1 MMDRYGSQMVLITK
15 EGRRLLHK
23 AFLQPLRYKNKMYLD
38 GTFTQIGYADQ
49 GYYLYIGPPGTGVAD
64 MGPFDRLAFEGNL
77 YLVTRA
83 ERFFVQQEELYCW
96 AILRLC
102 EKEGEGEQN
111 G

>member
-1 MMDRYGSQMVLITK
+1 M
-15 EGRRLLHK
+15 HK
-23 AFLQPLRYKNKMYLD
+23 AFVQPLRYKNKMYLD

-49 GYYLYIGPPGTGVAD
+49 GYYLYIGPPGIGVTE
-64 MGPFDRLAFEGNL
+64 MGPFDRLMFEGNL

-83 ERFFVQQEELYCW
+83 ERFFVQKEELYCW

-102 EKEGEGEQN
+102 EKEGEDGRN